1 MRSNKP
7 RFYKIV
13 VEGRGIFPT
22 DMLRYDQCF
31 PLSEKDSAAMED
43 LLHER
48 RTVNLGCSTCRLLP
62 ATEGR
67 WNSFG
72 WLVKSVQEV

>member
-7 RFYKIV
+7 TFYKIV

-31 PLSEKDSAAMED
+31 PLSERDSAVMEETGKD
-43 LLHER
+43 
-48 RTVNLGCSTCRLLP
+48 RTVYLGCSTCRLSP

-72 WLVKSVQEV
+72 WRVISVEEV